1 MLKHKA
7 KRGIVFLMIFV
18 LPLLYIAGYGMNVQ
32 AASTTPEYYL
42 GNDKDLPSP
51 PKGLPSIKFDD
62 NEITGVGETNPP
74 GETDPPGETE
84 PPGETDPSG
93 TDPSPS
99 PNTEVELPEEETPLA
114 PVSPSPSPT
123 PEIELEDDEVPKG
136 TGTLPKTGELPPVLF
151 YGTGAMLTAFGA
163 YLKRKFN
170 KR

>member
-62 NEITGVGETNPP
+62 NEITGVVTKSDIEGIRTVTATFGVNNKEVSFESDTPVAYVFVKAGN
-74 GETDPPGETE
+74 GGYLYSY
-84 PPGETDPSG
+84 G
-93 TDPSPS
+93 SPVYSDSNLYS
-99 PNTEVELPEEETPLA
+99 PKNQSNQGNQADISHVTFYFI
-114 PVSPSPSPT
+114 PT
-123 PEIELEDDEVPKG
+123 PDPTPDPTDYWLLHG
-136 TGTLPKTGELPPVLF
+136 
-151 YGTGAMLTAFGA
+151 
-163 YLKRKFN
+163 
-170 KR
+170 